1 MDMRFMQ
8 IRFAIPI
15 GPPGLTVFPVL
26 DVMWTRFWEGARG
39 VTSTARWSLTRK
51 ALDRLLERLGP
62 DREAAGREYHSLRE
76 RLLDYFDCKGVQ
88 RPDSAA
94 DETLDRVARRLDEGE
109 PVERVLPYAYGVARL
124 VLLERLRSQ
133 LREQRASAGAAQEW
147 LVPPDTAE
155 EARIACLVRSLDGL
169 PPDDRSLI
177 IAYYAE
183 AGGVHREGRKLLAQR
198 LGIRYEALKT
208 RAHRLRRRLEASLL
222 DALDARRRD
231 E

>member
-1 MDMRFMQ
+1 MHN
-8 IRFAIPI
+8 RFALLD
-15 GPPGLTVFPVL
+15 GPTEVTGFTSF
-26 DVMWTRFWEGARG
+26 DVMWNGFWKGARG

-109 PVERVLPYAYGVARL
+109 PIERVLPYAYGVARL

-147 LVPPDTAE
+147 LVPPDLAE
-155 EARIACLVRSLDGL
+155 EARITGLVRCLDGL

-183 AGGVHREGRKLLAQR
+183 AGGAHREGRKLLAQR

-208 RAHRLRRRLEASLL
+208 RAHRLRLRLEASLR
-222 DALDARRRD
+222 DSLDARGRD